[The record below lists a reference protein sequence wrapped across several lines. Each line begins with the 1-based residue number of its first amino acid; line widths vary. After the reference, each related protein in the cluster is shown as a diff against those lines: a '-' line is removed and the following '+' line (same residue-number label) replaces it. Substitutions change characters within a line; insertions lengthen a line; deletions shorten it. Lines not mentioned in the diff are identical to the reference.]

1 MDDFF
6 NTPEAALRWIDEGKG
21 AALATVIQTWGSAPR
36 KVGSQLAV
44 SSESEIYG
52 SVSGGCVEGAVVVE
66 AVQAL
71 GDGKCRVLEFGVSNI
86 EAFSVGLACG
96 GTIRVMVEPVGTGAG
111 PDVKTIEEMCAAR
124 SERKTI
130 ACRVNLKSWER
141 RLERPESNG
150 DRRRNVRAESRI
162 EGDEFVLVHNPP
174 LKLVVIGAVHIAQ
187 PLLRM
192 ARLAEFTTV
201 LIDPRDTFATK
212 DRFPEETILDEWPD
226 DALAVVG
233 LDAHTAVVTLTH
245 DPKLDDP
252 AIAAALESDVF
263 YLGCLGSRRTHK
275 KRVVRLAEA
284 GIPLDAIDRRI
295 HAPVGFGIGASS
307 PAEIAISIMAEIIAR
322 LRGKENRT

>member
-71 GDGKCRVLEFGVSNI
+71 SDGKCRVLEFGVSNV

-111 PDVKTIEEMCAAR
+111 PDVNTIKEMCAAR
-124 SERKTI
+124 SERKAI

-141 RLERPESNG
+141 RLERPGSDG
-150 DRRRNVRAESRI
+150 DTGRVIRTESRI

-174 LKLVVIGAVHIAQ
+174 LKLVVVGAVHIAQ

-192 ARLAEFTTV
+192 ARLAEFTAV

-226 DALAVVG
+226 EALAMVG

-263 YLGCLGSRRTHK
+263 YLGCLGSRRTHE
-275 KRVVRLAEA
+275 KRVVRLTGA
-284 GIPLDAIDRRI
+284 GIPLHVIDQRI
-295 HAPVGFGIGASS
+295 HAPVGLGIGASS
-307 PAEIAISIMAEIIAR
+307 PAEIAVSIMAEIIAR

>member
-6 NTPEAALRWIDEGKG
+6 NTPEAALRWIEEGKG

-71 GDGKCRVLEFGVSNI
+71 NDGKCRVLEFGVSNV

-96 GTIRVMVEPVGTGAG
+96 GTIRVMVEPVGTGTG
-111 PDVKTIEEMCAAR
+111 PDIATIEEMCAAR
-124 SERKTI
+124 SEREAI
-130 ACRVNLKSWER
+130 ACRVNIKSWER
-141 RLERPESNG
+141 RLERPGSEG
-150 DRRRNVRAESRI
+150 DTGRVIRTESRI

-174 LKLVVIGAVHIAQ
+174 LKLVVVGAVHIAQ

-212 DRFPEETILDEWPD
+212 DRFPEETIRDEWPD
-226 DALAVVG
+226 EALALVG

-252 AIAAALESDVF
+252 AITAALESDVF
-263 YLGCLGSRRTHK
+263 YLGCLGSRRTHE
-275 KRVVRLAEA
+275 KRVVRLTEA
-284 GIPLDAIDRRI
+284 GIPQDVIDQRI
-295 HAPVGFGIGASS
+295 HAPVGLGIGASS

-322 LRGKENRT
+322 LRVKENRT